1 MRHIYRGEIGEIK
14 WRNARMS
21 CAYALMAMR
30 TKAGISRKM
39 MAAALGYSSRCIFV
53 HRNGKQRKDPYAC
66 PSEIRG
72 GDGIAFQGVNRSEE
86 EETRNFQKKND
97 SLRNRFSCNS
107 PKTERFF
114 VERRMLFF
122 QLRTQWIC
130 LCGVGYIIFAEDSE
144 EGW

>member
-53 HRNGKQRKDPYAC
+53 HRNGRQRKDPYAC
-66 PSEIRG
+66 PPEIRG

-86 EETRNFQKKND
+86 KESRKFQKKVT
-97 SLRNRFSCNS
+97 F
-107 PKTERFF
+107 
-114 VERRMLFF
+114 
-122 QLRTQWIC
+122 
-130 LCGVGYIIFAEDSE
+130 
-144 EGW
+144 